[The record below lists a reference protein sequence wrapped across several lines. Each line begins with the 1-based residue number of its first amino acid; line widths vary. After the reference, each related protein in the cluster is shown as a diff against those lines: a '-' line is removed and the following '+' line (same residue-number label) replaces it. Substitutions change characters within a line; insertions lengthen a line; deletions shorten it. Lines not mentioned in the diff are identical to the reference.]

1 MPCCSVRVQIPCP
14 PASADR
20 MLPSPTAPEVAI
32 IGGGP
37 AGLIA
42 AEVLARA
49 GVAVTL
55 YDRMPSVGRKLLMA
69 GRGGLNLTHSEEFER
84 FATRYAEAQARLR
97 PLIEAFRP

>member
-1 MPCCSVRVQIPCP
+1 
-14 PASADR
+14 
-20 MLPSPTAPEVAI
+20 MLPSSTAPEAAV

-49 GVAVTL
+49 GVRVTV

-69 GRGGLNLTHSEEFER
+69 GRGGLNLTHSEEIER
-84 FATRYAEAQARLR
+84 FVRHLFNTYEAVDAIAFGAIQANAARLFQSSLFFSR
-97 PLIEAFRP
+97 